1 MSEEVTKCRVSN
13 ALADIGVLPVGAL
26 PSEIPAENAPPPS
39 ATVRLGGRLAGRV
52 CDPPSPE
59 LPMTVL
65 FVGTAL
71 FFAAH
76 SVPLVPGLRDRL
88 IARLGVNGHKGLHTL
103 LSAVGLGLMIWGYGL
118 ARAAGAPLLWEPPR
132 GMRHLTA
139 LLALPVFPLLLAA
152 LVPGARAIRERV
164 GHPML
169 TSVILWA
176 AAHLVS
182 VGVASAVAIMAAFF
196 VWGVA
201 DRVSLARRAAA
212 RTAPPPAFS
221 LGDATAIVAGLLLWG
236 AFVLRLHLW
245 LIGVAPLG

>member
-1 MSEEVTKCRVSN
+1 MTI
-13 ALADIGVLPVGAL
+13 LLVGL
-26 PSEIPAENAPPPS
+26 
-39 ATVRLGGRLAGRV
+39 V
-52 CDPPSPE
+52 
-59 LPMTVL
+59 
-65 FVGTAL
+65 L

-76 SVPLVPGLRDRL
+76 TLPMLPALRGRL
-88 IARLGVNGHKGLHTL
+88 IARIGANGHKGLHTL
-103 LSAVGLGLMIWGYGL
+103 VSAVGLGLMIWGFVL
-118 ARAAGAPLLWEPPR
+118 ARAAGAPLLWEAPR
-132 GMRHLTA
+132 GLRHLTV

-152 LVPGARAIRERV
+152 FVPGARAIRERV

-169 TSVILWA
+169 TAVILWA

-201 DRVSLARRAAA
+201 DRLSLARRTAP
-212 RTAPPPAFS
+212 RTTPPPAFS
-221 LGDATAIVAGLLLWG
+221 RGDAAAIVAGLVLWG